1 MEKEA
6 RDHILA
12 VVKAG
17 VSAVP
22 MVGGTL
28 ASLIGDYIPSAT
40 QNTIERSIEMLQ
52 TEMERL
58 GDRID
63 TESLNKDE
71 FSELF
76 KSCYLTIV
84 RTHQEEKLRGAVALI
99 TNILLKKGDAEKLI
113 YTELDHF
120 ARCLDVLSV
129 GAIQILGYC
138 VGLARS
144 GGRIRSNTSNV
155 RMDFSDIHR
164 RVPDMPVDLI
174 MGLLEELNSF
184 HLVHLTGTPSARTP
198 NYGNYPIEVT
208 PIGVRFST
216 YILKQGKADA
226 S

>member
-17 VSAVP
+17 VSGVP

-40 QNTIERSIEMLQ
+40 QKTIERSIEMLQ
-52 TEMERL
+52 TEVEKL
-58 GDRID
+58 GGRID
-63 TESLNKDE
+63 TEALNKDE

-84 RTHQEEKLRGAVALI
+84 RTHQEAKLRGAVGLI
-99 TNILLKKGDAEKLI
+99 TNILLKEEDTEKLS

-129 GAIQILGYC
+129 GAIRILGHC
-138 VGLARS
+138 VELTTSR
-144 GGRIRSNTSNV
+144 GRIRSNTPNL
-155 RMDFSDIHR
+155 RMDFSDVYR
-164 RVPDMPVDLI
+164 RVSDMPVDLI

-184 HLVHLTGTPSARTP
+184 HLVHLTGVPSGRTPS
-198 NYGNYPIEVT
+198 YGNYPIELP
-208 PIGVRFST
+208 PIGIRFSK
-216 YILKQGKADA
+216 YILKQGQRL
-226 S
+226 